1 VIGTGLFKVTL
12 CSIIGDGSARAN
24 DTPKTPFRVSSDRA
38 ARERTSIHS
47 QPSLAKENGGYV
59 PFRRR
64 DFLAPACL
72 RSPDRLPDHGPWYP
86 TCSCQPEEVLDEGS
100 PRRLRTTPLL
110 RRRSGTETFLAE
122 LCPRGDG
129 PERRVEVV
137 RDGVREVLQL
147 RLGATIS
154 Q

>member
-1 VIGTGLFKVTL
+1 MIGTGLFKVTL

-64 DFLAPACL
+64 EFWLPRVYVLQIDCLITVPGIRPALA
-72 RSPDRLPDHGPWYP
+72 S
-86 TCSCQPEEVLDEGS
+86 
-100 PRRLRTTPLL
+100 L
-110 RRRSGTETFLAE
+110 RRFSMRARHDDCERLLCCGVALGTETFLAE